1 MSETPEPRPLEEL
14 IETFDGLGSVILVC
28 PEEIEVFMDHVRRNN
43 IPTQTAVDREAATVT
58 VFRRAWGTM
67 EGA

>member
-1 MSETPEPRPLEEL
+1 MSEAPEPRPLEEL

-28 PEEIEVFMDHVRRNN
+28 PEEIDAFMDHVRSNN
-43 IPTQTAVDREAATVT
+43 IPTQTAVDRKAATVT
-58 VFRRAWGTM
+58 VCKRAWGTM